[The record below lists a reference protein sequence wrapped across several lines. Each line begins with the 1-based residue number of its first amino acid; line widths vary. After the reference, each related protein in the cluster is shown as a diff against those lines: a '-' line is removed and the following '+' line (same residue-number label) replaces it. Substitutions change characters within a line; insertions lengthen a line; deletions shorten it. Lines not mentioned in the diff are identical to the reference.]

1 MMTAVMCTRAPKMLL
16 RSIRVDKQQ
25 IGYIKWLLE
34 SHDGMA
40 TPTTREG
47 SEDVLDLLVA
57 PDFVREFDAFLEA
70 LQAEMS
76 VAFVDLPEKPPLE
89 ASD

>member
-1 MMTAVMCTRAPKMLL
+1 MVMI
-16 RSIRVDKQQ
+16 SIRVDKRH

-47 SEDVLDLLVA
+47 CDDVIDLLVA
-57 PDFVREFDAFLEA
+57 PDFSREFEEFLEA
-70 LQAEMS
+70 LRTE
-76 VAFVDLPEKPPLE
+76 LPLERVPLPPHPPLQPSE
-89 ASD
+89 

>member
-1 MMTAVMCTRAPKMLL
+1 MKNVRSHMLL
-16 RSIRVDKQQ
+16 RSIRVKKNH

-47 SEDVLDLLVA
+47 TQDVLDLLVSA
-57 PDFVREFDAFLEA
+57 DFETEFDELMEA
-70 LQAEMS
+70 LDQELGLE
-76 VAFVDLPEKPPLE
+76 VVDAPEVPPLGG
-89 ASD
+89 

>member
-1 MMTAVMCTRAPKMLL
+1 MAMI
-16 RSIRVDKQQ
+16 SIRVEKRH

-47 SEDVLDLLVA
+47 SDDVLDLLVA
-57 PDFVREFDAFLEA
+57 PDFVREFDDFLEA
-70 LQAEMS
+70 LEAE
-76 VAFVDLPEKPPLE
+76 LPVERVPLPPHPPLQSSE
-89 ASD
+89 

>member
-1 MMTAVMCTRAPKMLL
+1 MAL
-16 RSIRVDKQQ
+16 RSIQVDKRQ

-47 SEDVLDLLVA
+47 SDDVLDLLVA
-57 PDFVREFDAFLEA
+57 PDFTEEFDAFLNA
-70 LQAEMS
+70 LREEMPVKLVKS
-76 VAFVDLPEKPPLE
+76 PKTPPLQDSE
-89 ASD
+89 

>member
-1 MMTAVMCTRAPKMLL
+1 MRKAPNQMIV
-16 RSIRVDKQQ
+16 RSFRVKKNH

-47 SEDVLDLLVA
+47 TDDVLDMLIS
-57 PDFVREFDAFLEA
+57 PDFEREFDELVEA
-70 LQAEMS
+70 LGQEIG
-76 VAFVDLPEKPPLE
+76 VEIVDTPEVPPLGG
-89 ASD
+89 

>member
-1 MMTAVMCTRAPKMLL
+1 VESAHPKMLI
-16 RSIRVDKQQ
+16 RSIRVDKHQ

-47 SEDVLDLLVA
+47 TADILDLLVA
-57 PDFVREFDAFLEA
+57 PDFEAEFDAFLEG
-70 LQAEMS
+70 LSEEIPYET
-76 VAFVDLPEKPPLE
+76 VDLPDQPPLGG
-89 ASD
+89 

>member
-1 MMTAVMCTRAPKMLL
+1 MVI
-16 RSIRVDKQQ
+16 RSIRVDKNH

-47 SEDVLDLLVA
+47 TEDVLDLLVS
-57 PDFVREFDAFLEA
+57 PDFESEFDEFLVA
-70 LQAEMS
+70 LGRELS
-76 VAFVDLPEKPPLE
+76 VEPVAAPETPPLGG
-89 ASD
+89 

>member
-1 MMTAVMCTRAPKMLL
+1 MNKNH
-16 RSIRVDKQQ
+16 

-47 SEDVLDLLVA
+47 TADILDLLVA
-57 PDFVREFDAFLEA
+57 PGFEREFDEFLCA
-70 LQAEMS
+70 LGEEM
-76 VAFVDLPEKPPLE
+76 AIEKVDLPSSSPL
-89 ASD
+89 

>member
-1 MMTAVMCTRAPKMLL
+1 MASIGHQMLL
-16 RSIRVDKQQ
+16 RSIRVKKNY

-47 SEDVLDLLVA
+47 TEDVLDMLVA
-57 PDFVREFDAFLEA
+57 PDFEREFDEFIQALGEELSLEP
-70 LQAEMS
+70 
-76 VAFVDLPEKPPLE
+76 VDTPEVPPLGG
-89 ASD
+89 